1 MKNKNLLE
9 SVDTPC
15 SSNFKQIMVEF
26 AATTRGLQLWF
37 HGAHHSA
44 KGTAFIGD
52 HVNLYGE
59 LYDKLGS
66 DVDVIMEKAIGI
78 SGDDSVSCPRNL
90 TAGAC
95 EILEKYPSP
104 VGLNSLA
111 LVSCSKTLVK
121 GYLGYLQYVSDE
133 LASTNEL
140 SLGLDDFISASANGY
155 ETFVYLLGQR
165 EKVEMNR

>member
-1 MKNKNLLE
+1 MKNKKLLE
-9 SVDTPC
+9 AAETTS
-15 SSNFKQIMVEF
+15 SSNFKQTMVEF
-26 AATTRGLQLWF
+26 AATARGLQLWF
-37 HGAHHSA
+37 HGAHHSS

-59 LYDKLGS
+59 LYNKLGG
-66 DVDVIMEKAIGI
+66 DVDTIMEKAIGI
-78 SGDDSVSCPRNL
+78 SGDDSISCPRILN
-90 TAGAC
+90 AGAC

-104 VGLNSLA
+104 VSLNSLA
-111 LVSCSKTLVK
+111 LVSCAKTLVK

-133 LASTNEL
+133 LASTDEL